1 VGSNR
6 IMILTALPLEAAAVR
21 AHLPSP
27 IRHDLPAGTIVEEAA
42 LPGTGYS
49 VCLVCTGPG
58 NGQAA
63 VVAERVISWADPA
76 AVLFV
81 GVAGALKDDIA
92 LGDVIAAIRVANYQG
107 GKETAAGFRARPETW
122 DGAHRLLQV
131 AQYVEAD
138 KSWARFL
145 ADDDAHPLPSVHFK
159 PIASGDVVKDAGD
172 SPVSALLNTTYND
185 AAAIDME
192 AAGVAK
198 AADHSAVGLLVI
210 RGISDR
216 SDGTKKS
223 SDGGGWQPR
232 AARHAAAFAL
242 GVIAALPAPGLVGR
256 PAPVPG
262 TVTPAGP
269 AEALDWSLL
278 DRAPAMSWRTDLHQA
293 YATEPATLELHLVPV
308 DAGARL
314 QTVQLQALWGEL
326 VQLGRSRCLFG
337 QADAVQGRPSVD
349 GAVAFVRAGR
359 GAGTTGISV
368 LRTGQRSAWEALPTS
383 GGIPAGIFDPEHIAV
398 RLAAL
403 LNLLLAVPAP
413 LPARIVP
420 VTAIEPAM
428 LVTRGT
434 VGVINPGG
442 VPLRTSSQPIRTE
455 AVEAV
460 SADGLR
466 RAVAS
471 VVGELAA
478 RLDQAFGDQRQ

>member
-1 VGSNR
+1 
-6 IMILTALPLEAAAVR
+6 MILTALPLEAAAVR

-42 LPGTGYS
+42 LPGTEYS

-81 GVAGALKDDIA
+81 GVAGTLKDDIA
-92 LGDVIAAIRVANYQG
+92 LGDVIAAIRGANYQG
-107 GKETAAGFRARPETW
+107 GKETAAGFRAR
-122 DGAHRLLQV
+122 L
-131 AQYVEAD
+131 
-138 KSWARFL
+138 
-145 ADDDAHPLPSVHFK
+145 
-159 PIASGDVVKDAGD
+159 
-172 SPVSALLNTTYND
+172 
-185 AAAIDME
+185 
-192 AAGVAK
+192 
-198 AADHSAVGLLVI
+198 
-210 RGISDR
+210 
-216 SDGTKKS
+216 
-223 SDGGGWQPR
+223 R
-232 AARHAAAFAL
+232 A
-242 GVIAALPAPGLVGR
+242 
-256 PAPVPG
+256 
-262 TVTPAGP
+262 
-269 AEALDWSLL
+269 
-278 DRAPAMSWRTDLHQA
+278 
-293 YATEPATLELHLVPV
+293 
-308 DAGARL
+308 
-314 QTVQLQALWGEL
+314 
-326 VQLGRSRCLFG
+326 
-337 QADAVQGRPSVD
+337 
-349 GAVAFVRAGR
+349 
-359 GAGTTGISV
+359 
-368 LRTGQRSAWEALPTS
+368 GQRSAWEALPTS
-383 GGIPAGIFDPEHIAV
+383 GGIPAGIFDPEHIAA

-403 LNLLLAVPAP
+403 LDLLLAVPAP